1 MTKPPL
7 LLTAAGLC
15 WGLGVSGGLLAM
27 STYENRPGLAATA
40 PSYWPI
46 ESRIERTEGLPTL
59 VMVVHPHC
67 PCSRASIEELDRLMA
82 HTWGLV
88 TTHVLFLNP
97 PGLPENW
104 AKTDLW
110 RSAAAIPGTHV
121 LRDDDG
127 AEAAR
132 FGAATSGQVV
142 LYDAQGRLL
151 FSGGITASRGHAG
164 DNEGRDTIV
173 ALLTRGR
180 ARRHDSPV
188 FGCSLLDPG
197 ARVTRR
203 ADDVL

>member
-1 MTKPPL
+1 MTKRRL
-7 LLTAAGLC
+7 LLAASGLC

-40 PSYWPI
+40 PSYWPVA
-46 ESRIERTEGLPTL
+46 SRIERTEGLATL

-82 HTWGLV
+82 RTWGLV
-88 TTHVLFLNP
+88 TTHVLFLKP
-97 PGLPENW
+97 PGLPEDW

-110 RSAAAIPGTHV
+110 RSAAASPGTHV

-180 ARRHDSPV
+180 ATRHDSPV

-197 ARVTRR
+197 ARVTRT